1 MAGRQAK
8 VISPAQLE
16 SMLEHVRGRRDGFRS
31 RVIILL
37 SLRAGL
43 RAAEIAKI
51 EWHMVLDATG
61 RVGQTIELED
71 RIAKKK
77 SGRRLPLHPEL
88 KTALTNLLRRTR
100 DPFGPVVRSRRGGAM
115 NPNSIV
121 NWFVSLYQELGFDGC
136 SSHSGRRSFIT
147 AAARLKRA
155 RAVDAALY
163 YGLSEGEYNYDVRVP
178 AEVFTIGSGTS
189 LFDIDFE
196 DFRMAL
202 AFLQR
207 NWHPSD
213 HVEIAQNSEQ
223 NHDQEDEDEEDDE
236 E

>member
-77 SGRRLPLHPEL
+77 SGRRIPLHSEL
-88 KTALTNLLRRTR
+88 RTALTNLLRRTR
-100 DPFGPVVRSRRGGAM
+100 DPFGPVVRSKRSGAM
-115 NPNSIV
+115 KPNSIV
-121 NWFVSLYQELGFDGC
+121 NWYVALYRELGFDGC
-136 SSHSGRRSFIT
+136 SSHSGRRTFIT
-147 AAARLKRA
+147 TTARLIPQAGGSLR
-155 RAVDAALY
+155 
-163 YGLSEGEYNYDVRVP
+163 DVQIL
-178 AEVFTIGSGTS
+178 AGHKS
-189 LFDIDFE
+189 LTVTERYIDG
-196 DFRMAL
+196 DTHA
-202 AFLQR
+202 QR
-207 NWHPSD
+207 KLVSLL
-213 HVEIAQNSEQ
+213 
-223 NHDQEDEDEEDDE
+223 
-236 E
+236 